1 MGETEFDRRVAA
13 VRAFNRFYTREIGVL
28 RRRFLDSPYSLAE
41 LRVLYEIAH
50 RDLPTASDIA
60 RSLDIDPGYLSRVLK
75 SFEKKNL
82 IARTAS
88 ERDARQSHLKLT
100 ARGRSAFEP
109 LDRKQQ
115 QVTGA
120 MLERLSE
127 HDQLRLI
134 KAMRTIETL
143 IKGEGET
150 PRAYV
155 LRPHRAGDMGWVVA
169 RHGVLYAQEY
179 GWDSRIEAIT
189 AEIVSAFLK
198 NFDPAR
204 ERCWIAEMDG
214 EPVGSVFLVRETDE
228 VARLRLLLVEPHA
241 RGFGIGRRLVE
252 ECIDF
257 ARAAGYRRITLWTH
271 RVLEAARAIYER
283 AGFTLTKEWVHDEFG
298 KPEVSETWDLVL

>member
-120 MLERLSE
+120 MLERLGE